1 MRFLGG
7 SSSSEHRHPGYGT
20 LTESLESSP
29 DRRGSWRCA
38 RGSPGLTWP
47 AVERIET
54 CNSIWLLDPA
64 LMQFCRMPKGA
75 DPAYAV
81 SARWQTYVR
90 LEEDAETGA
99 FRVALDDSRT
109 RWLSSRRHV
118 EPCGR
123 CQQEWTRPVVM
134 PPPPCAVVGDLLQ

>member
-1 MRFLGG
+1 M
-7 SSSSEHRHPGYGT
+7 EQ
-20 LTESLESSP
+20 
-29 DRRGSWRCA
+29 
-38 RGSPGLTWP
+38 
-47 AVERIET
+47 IET

-81 SARWQTYVR
+81 SARWQPYFR
-90 LEEDAETGA
+90 FEEETGTEV
-99 FRVALDDSRT
+99 FRVALDEART

-118 EPCGR
+118 DPCAR
-123 CQQEWTRPVVM
+123 CGEECTRQVVM